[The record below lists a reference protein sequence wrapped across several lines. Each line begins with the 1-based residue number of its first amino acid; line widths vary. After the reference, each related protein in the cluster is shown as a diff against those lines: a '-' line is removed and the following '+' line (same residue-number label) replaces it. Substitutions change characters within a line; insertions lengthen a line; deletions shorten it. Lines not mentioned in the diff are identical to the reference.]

1 VSNVAAVFY
10 VTDLRHFEG
19 IESDPDAPGPALA
32 LARYLR
38 RIVRVATALS
48 EPGPHATGVPCR
60 QHPQR
65 RRCPGHLR
73 VELQHVPAQI
83 QWACSACG
91 EAGVIDGWQATADD
105 LSSVTRSSAPE
116 DHRTVTL
123 TDAAYRLLLD
133 EPSMYPRCT
142 LMVYG
147 AAPQADGV
155 TLSGTEEEL
164 QALIE
169 MATARAAQG
178 TGLAAK
184 RHWRQLAAD
193 LEPRGRTWL
202 EHGTD
207 VVAAEFEQLG
217 LVASRAKVTE
227 MVRRSLAI
235 VASEMGISQRSA
247 QRYVEDEALRE
258 LARQAAIELAD
269 EQPGADLHEQARTIP
284 MSLQLVGRAIAGL
297 AESAHVRILNAD
309 DIGAHGTL
317 QLLSLVGQILH
328 ESPNPE
334 PGLVLLPQGAL
345 TRAAR
350 LLEATA
356 TIVIDGGVIS
366 PDLPDG
372 AKVALAEAFLDDAQ
386 ALRTLVSEHGTSPG
400 PPPSS

>member
-1 VSNVAAVFY
+1 
-10 VTDLRHFEG
+10 
-19 IESDPDAPGPALA
+19 
-32 LARYLR
+32 
-38 RIVRVATALS
+38 
-48 EPGPHATGVPCR
+48 
-60 QHPQR
+60 
-65 RRCPGHLR
+65 
-73 VELQHVPAQI
+73 
-83 QWACSACG
+83 
-91 EAGVIDGWQATADD
+91 
-105 LSSVTRSSAPE
+105 
-116 DHRTVTL
+116 VTL

-133 EPSMYPRCT
+133 EPSMDPQCT

-169 MATARAAQG
+169 MATARAAEG
-178 TGLAAK
+178 AGPTAK
-184 RHWRQLAAD
+184 RRWRQLAAV

-207 VVAAEFEQLG
+207 VVAAELEQLG

-227 MVRRSLAI
+227 MVRRSVAI
-235 VASEMGISQRSA
+235 VASKTGISQRSA
-247 QRYVEDEALRE
+247 QRYVDDEALRE

-297 AESAHVRILNAD
+297 AESANVRILKAD
-309 DIGAHGTL
+309 DIGAYGSL

-328 ESPNPE
+328 ESPNPD
-334 PGLVLLPQGAL
+334 PGFVLLPQGAL

-356 TIVIDGGVIS
+356 TIVMDGGVNS
-366 PDLPDG
+366 PDLPGG
-372 AKVALAEAFLDDAQ
+372 AEIALADAFLDDART
-386 ALRTLVSEHGTSPG
+386 LRTLVSEHGTNPG
-400 PPPSS
+400 ASPSS